1 MRSQRAGQ
9 TERLTQAPR
18 LCSRVRTHWGEWL
31 AESLPPRAHLVE
43 CCLSKR
49 YGTVGWRS
57 QTRSTGLLT
66 FSKHT
71 RLFSINVCFLILGLL
86 PVVLFPLS
94 QSGCFLSPLK
104 DHPSKSAPFK
114 VFSEHLHPHLGPS
127 CSLVVPSTLLAS
139 VIAPL
144 YGLLFTPASV
154 SPARL
159 TSSRAGP
166 AFYSAL

>member
-1 MRSQRAGQ
+1 MVGRVPAPKSTPRGMLPQRADR
-9 TERLTQAPR
+9 T
-18 LCSRVRTHWGEWL
+18 VRQ
-31 AESLPPRAHLVE
+31 
-43 CCLSKR
+43 
-49 YGTVGWRS
+49 RS

-66 FSKHT
+66 FPKHT

-159 TSSRAGP
+159 TPRAGP
-166 AFYSAL
+166 TFYSTL